1 MAQRPRPSLSPLNP
15 RPPARIPLASVR
27 GERDLVLVELLV
39 LRCRRRDADAARQ
52 LVSLFER
59 PLLYFVRRLVGS
71 EADAWDVVQE
81 TWLNVFR
88 SLATVQDP
96 RAFPAFLY
104 AAARNAALAHLRRRH
119 AREALLASVDPPPAH
134 GEADDDFTSDDAAAV
149 HRALDRLSL
158 AHREV
163 LTLFFLRELSL
174 EQIAAVVGVP
184 LGTVKSRLHHAKR
197 ALRDALEKGTAHGQ

>member
-1 MAQRPRPSLSPLNP
+1 M
-15 RPPARIPLASVR
+15 
-27 GERDLVLVELLV
+27 LVELLV
-39 LRCRRRDADAARQ
+39 LRCRRRDTEAARQ

-88 SLATVQDP
+88 KLGTVQDP

-104 AAARNAALAHLRRRH
+104 AAARNAALAHLRRRRV
-119 AREALLASVDPPPAH
+119 REALLDSVDAPAVDSCD
-134 GEADDDFTSDDAAAV
+134 EPEFTADDAAAV

-163 LTLFFLRELSL
+163 ITLFFLRDLSI

-184 LGTVKSRLHHAKR
+184 VGTVKSRLHHAKR
-197 ALRDALEKGTAHGQ
+197 ALREQLEKGAVHGR